1 MTLSEIVPNSSRSSG
16 SRNAMMSAEIASEM
30 TVTTRYSCF
39 AASQARLLSRAPSSC
54 ATTTAPPVASA
65 AKILMNEHVYHID
78 ERNARHRRLAAR
90 GDHDGVGKTDRD
102 GEHLLE
108 HKRPDQ
114 FFKCRIREQLLF
126 RSKYAF
132 FLIESHGM
140 PRRAAQTSTR
150 RSPDWSRAAP

>member
-65 AKILMNEHVYHID
+65 AKMLIMSTFIISTSETPDTAASPHEETMMVS
-78 ERNARHRRLAAR
+78 ARPTVMASTCSSTS
-90 GDHDGVGKTDRD
+90 G
-102 GEHLLE
+102 
-108 HKRPDQ
+108 Q
-114 FFKCRIREQLLF
+114 M
-126 RSKYAF
+126 S
-132 FLIESHGM
+132 FLSAELGNSCFSVVNT
-140 PRRAAQTSTR
+140 PSFL
-150 RSPDWSRAAP
+150 